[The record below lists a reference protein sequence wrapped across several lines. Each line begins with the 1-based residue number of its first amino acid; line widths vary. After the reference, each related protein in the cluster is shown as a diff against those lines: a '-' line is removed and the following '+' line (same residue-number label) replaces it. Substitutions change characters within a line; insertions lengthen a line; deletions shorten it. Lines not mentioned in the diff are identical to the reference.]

1 MTLPWENT
9 MTNQLNAEI
18 EQHLKQQGAA
28 IIGFADLSDLPADVR
43 DGYRCGIS
51 IAVELNPNIVNIIG
65 NGPSKEYYHEYKSKN
80 DFLNQLAENCAS
92 LLKTRGFS
100 ALAKI
105 HVVQDEKTKTTK
117 LPHKTVATKAGLGW
131 IGKCALLITEEYGP
145 AIRIT
150 SVLTDADLDVGK
162 PIIESRCGDCEKC
175 KNICPAGAV
184 TGKQW
189 EPGMNRDDFYHA
201 LDCRDKIKE
210 RGITLGLTEGTCGL
224 CFWVCPWTQ
233 KHLKKSLRN

>member
-1 MTLPWENT
+1 MNP
-9 MTNQLNAEI
+9 LNKEI
-18 EQHLKQQGAA
+18 RKSLLHQGAA
-28 IIGFADLSDLPADVR
+28 IVGFADLSELPAENR
-43 DGYRCGIS
+43 DGYRYGIS
-51 IAVELNPNIVNIIG
+51 IAVELNPKIVAIIG
-65 NGPSKEYYHEYKSKN
+65 NGPSLEYYNEYKRKN

-92 LLKTRGFS
+92 LLKTKGFN
-100 ALAKI
+100 ALAKTQSV
-105 HVVQDEKTKTTK
+105 VVQDEKTKRTK

-150 SVLTDADLDVGK
+150 SVLTDAVLDVGV
-162 PIIESRCGDCEKC
+162 PITESKCGQCEEC
-175 KNICPAGAV
+175 KKICPAGAV

-210 RGITLGLTEGTCGL
+210 RGKALGLTEGTCGL

-233 KHLKKSLRN
+233 KHLKKSLKN